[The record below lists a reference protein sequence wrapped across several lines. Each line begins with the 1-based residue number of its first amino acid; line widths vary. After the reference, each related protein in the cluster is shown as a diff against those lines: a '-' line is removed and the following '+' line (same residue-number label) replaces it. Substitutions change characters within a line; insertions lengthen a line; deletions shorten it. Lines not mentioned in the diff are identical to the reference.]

1 MLQIAFTLNCSK
13 LLSIVISFWWKQNN
27 LNPQNKIE
35 SAYVDS
41 YESATISSVKCLCSG
56 FKKKSMYLINLWYSL
71 YKAAWQI
78 PKLMII
84 TWKNV
89 YWCKLILLQSFYYLE
104 WGMLLT
110 EGVYLTIDYAW
121 MKLLIVYLWLN
132 CLFYFYWLNYIF

>member
-1 MLQIAFTLNCSK
+1 MLQIAFTLNWSK
-13 LLSIVISFWWKQNN
+13 LLWLVISFWWKQNN

-35 SAYVDS
+35 SSFVDS
-41 YESATISSVKCLCSG
+41 YESVTISSVKCLCSG
-56 FKKKSMYLINLWYSL
+56 FRKKSLYLINLWYSL

-89 YWCKLILLQSFYYLE
+89 CWCKLILLQSFYYLE

-110 EGVYLTIDYAW
+110 EGVYLTIDTCNHFIISIHEW
-121 MKLLIVYLWLN
+121 
-132 CLFYFYWLNYIF
+132 NY